1 LLLIIFGLFAFQ
13 LSPRPT
19 GQEISDAFI
28 ELRHIART
36 QRNAQCARSAINH
49 YHSLVHDKN
58 LNTALNEQLA
68 KRILY
73 SNNTAIISRH
83 RNQIHHEQMK
93 LRTQKI
99 FFYEL
104 LDSANDTEYEPIY
117 VLYNDI
123 ESDESWLQK
132 VSDIFG
138 RKLHRLSETDL
149 PHQPTHRKPTPTKK
163 AQAPQPKVTPGK
175 PTPKKK
181 VELSVE
187 TKENA
192 GIPAHPQAPQPS
204 PIITKDDPK
213 FFIEYFADYNKIH
226 EKGMPKDSKIKYT
239 SRYASRDPKD
249 IIPLRTFI
257 GTSSKAGQDGALS
270 FKQAENIHCW
280 IQYAFPSPH
289 KSAHNSEA
297 PISNSAVRKAFQEN
311 PTLRETLKKCL
322 KFYLNFIG
330 FRLIDDQAQISIKI
344 NILDSDYRKHTTN
357 FLTHTHNF
365 ARVTRI
371 LTSLNYHGLRDY
383 AIAVESL
390 LKANDDYF
398 KHRIPDTTKTIW
410 ADAVNKTY

>member
-1 LLLIIFGLFAFQ
+1 
-13 LSPRPT
+13 
-19 GQEISDAFI
+19 
-28 ELRHIART
+28 
-36 QRNAQCARSAINH
+36 
-49 YHSLVHDKN
+49 
-58 LNTALNEQLA
+58 
-68 KRILY
+68 
-73 SNNTAIISRH
+73 
-83 RNQIHHEQMK
+83 
-93 LRTQKI
+93 
-99 FFYEL
+99 
-104 LDSANDTEYEPIY
+104 
-117 VLYNDI
+117 
-123 ESDESWLQK
+123 
-132 VSDIFG
+132 
-138 RKLHRLSETDL
+138 
-149 PHQPTHRKPTPTKK
+149 
-163 AQAPQPKVTPGK
+163 
-175 PTPKKK
+175 
-181 VELSVE
+181 
-187 TKENA
+187 
-192 GIPAHPQAPQPS
+192 
-204 PIITKDDPK
+204 
-213 FFIEYFADYNKIH
+213 
-226 EKGMPKDSKIKYT
+226 MPKDSKIKYT
-239 SRYASRDPKD
+239 SGYASREAKD

-330 FRLIDDQAQISIKI
+330 FRLIDDQAQISIEI

-398 KHRIPDTTKTIW
+398 THRIPDTTKTIW